1 MIEVRHPQ
9 IKILRSGN
17 NVVYCRLLCVPVL
30 FFWEAKQR
38 NIVVGKSVCAAYSCA
53 NLPTLRLALS
63 HDAVAV
69 PLVTRGASSGAIT
82 DYAPTSSLSKYS
94 LFATTTRSR
103 RRLGDWG
110 TSTVAAGRSSG
121 NASNVNDAD
130 TLGIVDFGCYI
141 VGLCD
146 LVIGAYEH
154 ERFTYY
160 VTDR

>member
-38 NIVVGKSVCAAYSCA
+38 NIAVGKSVCAAYSCA
-53 NLPTLRLALS
+53 NFPTLRLAVS

-94 LFATTTRSR
+94 LFGNTTEAIIIAITVQRRELNVPGRCMQDVSR
-103 RRLGDWG
+103 
-110 TSTVAAGRSSG
+110 
-121 NASNVNDAD
+121 
-130 TLGIVDFGCYI
+130 
-141 VGLCD
+141 
-146 LVIGAYEH
+146 H
-154 ERFTYY
+154 
-160 VTDR
+160 